1 MIKCRVILKRS
12 EVRPNHLYFKLILFY
27 YQKNNIP
34 ISNINFTKLENKKF
48 KIEIWFINHP
58 LKHNRS
64 PFELINEIAIK

>member
-1 MIKCRVILKRS
+1 VSKCRVILKRS
-12 EVRPNHLYFKLILFY
+12 EVRLNHLYLKLILFY
-27 YQKNNIP
+27 YQNNNTP

-48 KIEIWFINHP
+48 KIDIWFINPP